1 MPPFGLNDVLLF
13 FLLKSQLLKKN
24 KVKLS
29 FYAIISISKPFYQI
43 KQLMNVTY
51 KLQENINIFS
61 VFVEIKNRN

>member
-24 KVKLS
+24 EVRLS
-29 FYAIISISKPFYQI
+29 FYAILSISRAFYQI
-43 KQLMNVTY
+43 KKLMNVTY
-51 KLQENINIFS
+51 KLQENINMFR

>member
-24 KVKLS
+24 EVRLS
-29 FYAIISISKPFYQI
+29 FYAILSTSKAFYQI

-51 KLQENINIFS
+51 KLQKNINMFRI
-61 VFVEIKNRN
+61 FVEIKNRN

>member
-24 KVKLS
+24 EVRLS
-29 FYAIISISKPFYQI
+29 FYAILSISKAFYQI

-51 KLQENINIFS
+51 KLQENINMFR

>member
-1 MPPFGLNDVLLF
+1 M
-13 FLLKSQLLKKN
+13 KKN

-61 VFVEIKNRN
+61 VFVEIKKKK